1 MGVFVLNHQM
11 LGKNLSKHMFMVR
24 GLRRGKLTPL
34 PLMKEVFMTKEK
46 QMNFENPQTN
56 HVSGQNA
63 APNLTVNLSC
73 INKHILNALKIIS
86 ELK

>member
-1 MGVFVLNHQM
+1 
-11 LGKNLSKHMFMVR
+11 
-24 GLRRGKLTPL
+24 
-34 PLMKEVFMTKEK
+34 MTKEK

-63 APNLTVNLSC
+63 APNLTVNLC

>member
-1 MGVFVLNHQM
+1 
-11 LGKNLSKHMFMVR
+11 MVR
-24 GLRRGKLTPL
+24 GLTRGKLTPL

-63 APNLTVNLSC
+63 APNLTVNLC